1 MKKLNYSLLAVLFF
15 FLNFGTL
22 NSQEKKANCVT
33 GLQKLNPECN
43 FIGKSF
49 KKIKKFSSENK
60 TIDQTYRNI
69 KKKSND
75 N

>member
-1 MKKLNYSLLAVLFF
+1 MKIFLSILLIIFVQYPVF
-15 FLNFGTL
+15 
-22 NSQEKKANCVT
+22 SQEKKANCIT

-60 TIDQTYRNI
+60 TIDQSYKNI
-69 KKKSND
+69 KKKLND